1 MFDVVPDPQPT
12 LSIQPT
18 NSTQLLV
25 RWPASTPPAFMLET
39 TTNFTPVIVWTAVTN
54 SVSVS
59 GTNKFVIL
67 DVNVAEPERCYRLK
81 Q

>member
-1 MFDVVPDPQPT
+1 MFDMLPDPLPT

-18 NSTQLLV
+18 NGTQLLV
-25 RWPASTPPAFMLET
+25 SWPASTPSAFMLET
-39 TTNFTPVIVWTAVTN
+39 TTHFTPVIVWTAVTN

-67 DVNVAEPERCYRLK
+67 DVNVAEPERYYRLK